1 MTITPPNQAIIRFLN
16 VNPRKPYKFDIRPS
30 NEACRNVANDL
41 GLFSLAKLRLDGTLR
56 ATGKDSWR
64 LKAHI
69 GATVEQ
75 ACVLTLAPVQTRIDS
90 IAERNYL
97 PLKAQDETSGGLD
110 GEVEMEQDDTLEPL
124 QTELDLMQVLIE
136 ALAIELPTYP
146 KAAGASFEKKVIAAP
161 GIVPLSDEDAKPFAN
176 LSSLMDKLS
185 KGT

>member
-1 MTITPPNQAIIRFLN
+1 MTITPSNQAIIRFSN

-56 ATGKDSWR
+56 ATGKDRWR

-90 IAERNYL
+90 IA
-97 PLKAQDETSGGLD
+97 
-110 GEVEMEQDDTLEPL
+110 
-124 QTELDLMQVLIE
+124 
-136 ALAIELPTYP
+136 
-146 KAAGASFEKKVIAAP
+146 
-161 GIVPLSDEDAKPFAN
+161 
-176 LSSLMDKLS
+176 
-185 KGT
+185 